1 MTPGIQPSN
10 VKMMLSRKLAI
21 RPVISTATGGNTTQK
36 KYRKAFTLL
45 FLPSPISCVPALQMA
60 PSAARNLR
68 SLDSTTT
75 RGKDG
80 AGATQHLRS
89 DPQFRS
95 PCTCQSARSA
105 LLAFPNAALRLGL
118 HCLADQAPPLLA
130 LRSPL
135 RSPQHHIS

>member
-60 PSAARNLR
+60 PSATRNLR
-68 SLDSTTT
+68 SLDSTTN
-75 RGKDG
+75 RDRDG
-80 AGATQHLRS
+80 AGATQHLRFR
-89 DPQFRS
+89 PQLRS
-95 PCTCQSARSA
+95 PCTCQSLRSA
-105 LLAFPNAALRLGL
+105 LLAFPSAALHPGL
-118 HCLADQAPPLLA
+118 RYPADPGPQLLA
-130 LRSPL
+130 
-135 RSPQHHIS
+135 

>member
-45 FLPSPISCVPALQMA
+45 ILSSPISCFSALQMS

-68 SLDSTTT
+68 SLDSTTN
-75 RGKDG
+75 RDKDG
-80 AGATQHLRS
+80 AGATQHLGFR
-89 DPQFRS
+89 PQLRS
-95 PCTCQSARSA
+95 PCTCQSLRSA
-105 LLAFPNAALRLGL
+105 LLAFPSAALRPALR
-118 HCLADQAPPLLA
+118 CLADQAPPLL
-130 LRSPL
+130 
-135 RSPQHHIS
+135 